1 MQKLIISKD
10 NCFVI
15 PKYNQAH
22 DFSNVSKL
30 NRHINKLWS
39 VWLVLKKIIKASERT
54 LKNHQ
59 KRLAAGRA
67 VEFWGYMLYFKS
79 QQVGAASCPVQ
90 DCSEEHGRL
99 KFTHG
104 ALCLYLLLNSSLC
117 VQYSSNYFE
126 RYNLAWT
133 YSTVKNPSETGTV
146 HWINGLRI
154 IQLKVKNEIVLS
166 RKSTAS
172 MFQQMPK
179 HAISEIMIYRSN
191 SFMKDTAKSL
201 YYIVQ
206 LYCIFFFDL

>member
-22 DFSNVSKL
+22 DFSNVSEL

-133 YSTVKNPSETGTV
+133 YSTVKKTFRDRHSSLDQWFENYSTKSKEWNCSV
-146 HWINGLRI
+146 EKIN
-154 IQLKVKNEIVLS
+154 
-166 RKSTAS
+166 
-172 MFQQMPK
+172 
-179 HAISEIMIYRSN
+179 
-191 SFMKDTAKSL
+191 
-201 YYIVQ
+201 
-206 LYCIFFFDL
+206 CINVSANAQTRHIRDHDLQIKFFHERHC